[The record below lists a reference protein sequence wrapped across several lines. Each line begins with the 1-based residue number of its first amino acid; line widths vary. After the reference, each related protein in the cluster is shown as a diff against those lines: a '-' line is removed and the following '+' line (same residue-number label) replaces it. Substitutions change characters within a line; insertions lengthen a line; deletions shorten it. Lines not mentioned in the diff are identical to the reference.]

1 VENGRADRR
10 CRAARCHRN
19 IGMTRSAST
28 ETDAAAPLEFTGE
41 RFTPECVREIWYEHW
56 HRYVFARAFAE
67 GRRVLDAACG
77 EGYGSAMLAAS
88 AATVVG
94 VDIAESAVAHAQ
106 QRYAQHA
113 NLRFEQGDCTALS
126 CGDAQFDLVVSFE
139 TLEHVAAQQE
149 LIAGFARVLALG
161 GLLIVSSPD
170 KRTYSE
176 KSGFC
181 NEFHV
186 RELYRDE
193 LLELLRPHFP
203 FVRLYGQ
210 KLLFQSAIW
219 TLDGS
224 AGAAQVATSR
234 QNELQAGLG
243 YEPLYY
249 IAVCGRQPLPAE
261 LPQLALFGDAE
272 ESVYAHYNH
281 EIRKN
286 MGAGQRIAE
295 LEAELAALRQQ
306 APGAVPAGASPVVEE
321 SPGRTGWRRWLP
333 PGLR

>member
-1 VENGRADRR
+1 VTHPAP
-10 CRAARCHRN
+10 
-19 IGMTRSAST
+19 IGDGAV
-28 ETDAAAPLEFTGE
+28 AGPPLEFTGE

-56 HRYVFARAFAE
+56 HRYVFARAFAP

-77 EGYGSAMLAAS
+77 EGYGSAMLAA
-88 AATVVG
+88 AAVSVLG
-94 VDIAESAVAHAQ
+94 LDIADAAVAHAR

-113 NLRFEQGDCTALS
+113 NLRFEQGDCTALT
-126 CGDAQFDLVVSFE
+126 CADAQFDMIVSFE
-139 TLEHVAAQQE
+139 TLEHVAAQE
-149 LIAGFARVLALG
+149 ALIAGFARTLAPG

-176 KSGFC
+176 KSGFR

-186 RELYRDE
+186 RELYREE

-234 QNELQAGLG
+234 QGEPQPGFD
-243 YEPLYY
+243 YEPLYF
-249 IAVCGRQPLPAE
+249 IAVCGREPLPAE
-261 LPQLALFGDAE
+261 LPRLALFGDAE

-295 LEAELAALRQQ
+295 LESELAALRQTARKAGEVHAGSDADV
-306 APGAVPAGASPVVEE
+306 APRRS
-321 SPGRTGWRRWLP
+321 GWRRWLP

>member
-1 VENGRADRR
+1 VSQPTSNQP
-10 CRAARCHRN
+10 
-19 IGMTRSAST
+19 ASN
-28 ETDAAAPLEFTGE
+28 ETSGAAPLEFTGE

-56 HRYVFARAFAE
+56 HRYVFAREFARD
-67 GRRVLDAACG
+67 RRVLDAACG

-88 AATVVG
+88 AASVLG
-94 VDIAESAVAHAQ
+94 VDIAEPAVAHAR

-126 CGDAQFDLVVSFE
+126 CGDEQFDLIVSFE
-139 TLEHVAAQQE
+139 TLEHVAAQE
-149 LIAGFARVLALG
+149 ALIAGFARALAPG
-161 GLLIVSSPD
+161 GLLVVSSPD

-176 KSGFC
+176 KSGFR

-186 RELYRDE
+186 RELYREE
-193 LLELLRPHFP
+193 LLDLLRPHFP

-219 TLDGS
+219 ALDGS
-224 AGAAQVATSR
+224 GGAAQVATSR
-234 QNELQAGLG
+234 QGEPQRGFD

-249 IAVCGRQPLPAE
+249 IAVCGRQPLPDD
-261 LPQLALFGDAE
+261 LPQLAMFGDAE

-286 MGAGQRIAE
+286 MSAGQRIAE
-295 LEAELAALRQQ
+295 LEAELAALREK
-306 APGAVPAGASPVVEE
+306 APEAAQVGASPVVEE
-321 SPGRTGWRRWLP
+321 SPGRSGWRRWLP
-333 PGLR
+333 PGPR